1 MISKN
6 KLVCFLT
13 SMAICFVPMFV
24 AWFVMPPGEWYQ
36 GLVKPPLTPP
46 GWVFG
51 PVWTILY
58 FMLGIAL
65 YKIMRGT
72 AENKKMLLMLFL
84 GQLLLNALWS
94 PLFFGMHGVFISLCL
109 AIAMVVL
116 CAVFLYKAKF
126 HRMLTM
132 LMLPYM
138 LWLCFASYLTAG
150 VLFLN

>member
-1 MISKN
+1 
-6 KLVCFLT
+6 
-13 SMAICFVPMFV
+13 
-24 AWFVMPPGEWYQ
+24 
-36 GLVKPPLTPP
+36 
-46 GWVFG
+46 
-51 PVWTILY
+51 
-58 FMLGIAL
+58 MLGIVL

-94 PLFFGMHGVFISLCL
+94 PLFFGMN
-109 AIAMVVL
+109 
-116 CAVFLYKAKF
+116 AVFASLIVVGGMIFLSVELLYKLNFKVKF
-126 HRMLTM
+126 VL